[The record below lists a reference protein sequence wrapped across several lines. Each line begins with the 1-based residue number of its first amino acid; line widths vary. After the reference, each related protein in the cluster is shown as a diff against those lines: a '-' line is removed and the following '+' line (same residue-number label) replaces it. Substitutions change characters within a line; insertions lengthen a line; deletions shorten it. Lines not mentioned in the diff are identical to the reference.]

1 MTGWIVS
8 HVPPGLLLVALIVV
22 IAGGAMLLTMWV
34 RRRFPALT
42 RDEHNDVTKFTY
54 TFIGFIY
61 AFLIGFI
68 TSSMWGQ
75 ISAADANARAEGAAA
90 VEMARDSSVFGK
102 SDGDR
107 IRQSLLDYEKSA
119 IAEWG
124 TDPGARSP
132 DTDAALAALSSAY
145 HQVTTTTDS
154 QKTLLATSYANLDK
168 ISQARTVRL
177 LTAREDTGPP
187 WPLWSVILL
196 TSVMVLGTVVI
207 YGVEKPGMHYPM
219 VAVVGLI
226 VATNLFLL
234 LEASHPYI
242 GGISTT
248 PDPLYEV
255 VSVLTQP
262 TR

>member
-1 MTGWIVS
+1 MSGWLVS
-8 HVPPGLLLVALIVV
+8 HVPPGLLLVGLIVV
-22 IAGGAMLLTMWV
+22 IAGGAMLLATVV

-61 AFLIGFI
+61 AFLIGFMS
-68 TSSMWGQ
+68 SSMWGQ
-75 ISAADANARAEGAAA
+75 ISAADSNARAEGAAA
-90 VEMARDSSVFGK
+90 VEMARDLDVFAK
-102 SDGDR
+102 SDADR
-107 IRQSLLDYEKSA
+107 IRQSLLTYEKSA
-119 IAEWG
+119 IAEWESSPG
-124 TDPGARSP
+124 TRSTE
-132 DTDAALAALSSAY
+132 TDAALAQLSAAY
-145 HQVTTTTDS
+145 HAVTAATDN
-154 QKTLLATSYANLDK
+154 QKTLLSTSYANLDK
-168 ISQARTVRL
+168 VSQARTVRL

-187 WPLWSVILL
+187 WPLWAVILL
-196 TSVMVLGTVVI
+196 TSALVLGTVVI

-219 VAVVGLI
+219 VAIVGLI

-255 VSVLTQP
+255 VSVLTAN
-262 TR
+262 R

>member
-1 MTGWIVS
+1 MSGWIVS
-8 HVPPGLLLVALIVV
+8 HVPPGLLLLILIVA
-22 IAGGAMLLTMWV
+22 IAGGAILLTKGV

-68 TSSMWGQ
+68 SSSMWGQ
-75 ISAADANARAEGAAA
+75 ISATDSNARAEGAAA
-90 VEMARDSSVFGK
+90 VEMARDADAFAK
-102 SDGDR
+102 DDADR
-107 IRQSLLDYEKSA
+107 IRQNLLGYEKSA
-119 IAEWG
+119 IAEWENNPG
-124 TDPGARSP
+124 TRTPE
-132 DTDAALAALSSAY
+132 TDAALSRLSAAY
-145 HQVTTTTDS
+145 RQVTATTDS
-154 QKTLLATSYANLDK
+154 QKTLLSTSFANLEK
-168 ISQARTVRL
+168 VSQARTVRL

-187 WPLWSVILL
+187 WPLWSVVFL
-196 TSVMVLGTVVI
+196 TSALVLGTVVI

-219 VAVVGLI
+219 VAIVGLI

-255 VSVLTQP
+255 VSLLTA
-262 TR
+262 T

>member
-1 MTGWIVS
+1 MSGWLVS
-8 HVPPGLLLVALIVV
+8 HVPPGLLLAALIVV
-22 IAGGAMLLTMWV
+22 IAGGAMLLAAVV

-61 AFLIGFI
+61 AFLIGFMS
-68 TSSMWGQ
+68 SSMWGQ

-90 VEMARDSSVFGK
+90 VEMARDV
-102 SDGDR
+102 DGFAKEDADR
-107 IRQSLLDYEKSA
+107 IRQSLLNYEKPA
-119 IAEWG
+119 IAEWEDG
-124 TDPGARSP
+124 TGNRSP
-132 DTDAALAALSSAY
+132 ETDAALAQLSAAY
-145 HQVTTTTDS
+145 RAVNAATDS
-154 QKTLLATSYANLDK
+154 QKTLLSTSYANLDK
-168 ISQARTVRL
+168 VSQARTVRL

-187 WPLWSVILL
+187 WPLWAVILL
-196 TSVMVLGTVVI
+196 TSALVLGTVVI

-219 VAVVGLI
+219 IAIVGLI

-234 LEASHPYI
+234 LEASRPYI

-255 VSVLTQP
+255 VSVLSAS
-262 TR
+262 R

>member
-1 MTGWIVS
+1 MSGWLVS
-8 HVPPGLLLVALIVV
+8 HVPPGLLLVGLIVV
-22 IAGGAMLLTMWV
+22 IAGGAMLLAKVV

-75 ISAADANARAEGAAA
+75 ISTADANARAEGAVA
-90 VEMARDSSVFGK
+90 VEMARDLGVFAN
-102 SDGDR
+102 DDADR

-119 IAEWG
+119 IAEWEN
-124 TDPGARSP
+124 DPGTRSP
-132 DTDAALAALSSAY
+132 EADAALARLSAAY
-145 HQVTTTTDS
+145 HHVNATTDS
-154 QKTLLATSYANLDK
+154 QKTLLSTSYANLGK
-168 ISQARTVRL
+168 VSQDRTVRL

-187 WPLWSVILL
+187 WPLWAVIFL
-196 TSVMVLGTVVI
+196 TSALVVGTVVI

-219 VAVVGLI
+219 VAIVGLI

-234 LEASHPYI
+234 FEASRPYL

-255 VSVLTQP
+255 VSVLTANQ
-262 TR
+262 

>member
-1 MTGWIVS
+1 MSGWIVS
-8 HVPPGLLLVALIVV
+8 HVPPGLLLLILIVA
-22 IAGGAMLLTMWV
+22 IAGGAILLTKGV
-34 RRRFPALT
+34 RRQFPALT

-68 TSSMWGQ
+68 SSSMWGQ

-90 VEMARDSSVFGK
+90 VEMARDADAFAEDDAS
-102 SDGDR
+102 R
-107 IRQSLLDYEKSA
+107 IRQSLLNYEKSA
-119 IAEWG
+119 IAEWENGPG
-124 TDPGARSP
+124 TRTPE
-132 DTDAALAALSSAY
+132 TDAALAQLSAAY
-145 HQVTTTTDS
+145 RQVTATTDS
-154 QKTLLATSYANLDK
+154 QKTLLSTSFANLEK
-168 ISQARTVRL
+168 VSQARTVRL

-187 WPLWSVILL
+187 WPLWAVIFL
-196 TSVMVLGTVVI
+196 TSALVIGTVVI

-219 VAVVGLI
+219 VAIVGLI

-255 VSVLTQP
+255 VSLLTG
-262 TR
+262 R